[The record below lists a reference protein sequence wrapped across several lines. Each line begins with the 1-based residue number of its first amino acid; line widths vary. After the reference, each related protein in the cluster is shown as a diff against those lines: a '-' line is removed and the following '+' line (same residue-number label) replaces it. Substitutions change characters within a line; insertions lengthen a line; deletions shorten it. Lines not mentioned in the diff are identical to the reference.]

1 MDVEPT
7 SLIVPCSIGSSF
19 MSCKITIRSRLM
31 HGMNRQRTINGIHLT
46 VFDGLCHQAI
56 VVGGSSDHIFRHGI
70 PIKRF
75 SSDTKKIFGV
85 SLKQSSCKDEQ
96 CSRVITERNK
106 QLVYTCLD
114 LFESY
119 DSIKDIKRGIKS
131 KKITITI
138 ITIYWH
144 NY

>member
-1 MDVEPT
+1 
-7 SLIVPCSIGSSF
+7 
-19 MSCKITIRSRLM
+19 M
-31 HGMNRQRTINGIHLT
+31 HGMNRQRTINGIHLI

-56 VVGGSSDHIFRHGI
+56 VVGGSSDHIFRHGV

-119 DSIKDIKRGIKS
+119 ER
-131 KKITITI
+131 KKMTLKEESSQKN
-138 ITIYWH
+138 H
-144 NY
+144 NNDNYNLLTQLLNFIFQINRK